1 MSILRI
7 LYMQMPE
14 SAPFLFPDIS
24 RQSYVLMLSRL
35 FQDDAKVRIICN
47 ICKFLLGYPIYNMGR
62 TDIFLIKKHWS
73 KIRIYPW
80 NMSAGSTRVQE
91 ITEVVFIS

>member
-47 ICKFLLGYPIYNMGR
+47 ICKFLLGYPIYDMGR
-62 TDIFLIKKHWS
+62 TEFSSLRSIGLKS
-73 KIRIYPW
+73 E
-80 NMSAGSTRVQE
+80 STLGTTAIIE
-91 ITEVVFIS
+91 LLTL

>member
-14 SAPFLFPDIS
+14 GAPLLFPDIS

-47 ICKFLLGYPIYNMGR
+47 ICKFLPGYPIYDMKR
-62 TDIFLIKKHWS
+62 TDIFLIKKYWP
-73 KIRIYPW
+73 KIGIYPW

-91 ITEVVFIS
+91 KTEMIFIS